1 MMESLMLFQ
10 NGGGGEI
17 TSTSSSAAMSASD
30 LFHHHNNNNNI
41 GNGSAMK
48 RRQSRNYSGEN
59 YGGFNDHSLVP
70 YSSSNPY
77 SYSSLHP
84 SGASNGA
91 SVDEEDD
98 LREQLIQKEKDLI
111 LAAELGKALLEKNE
125 ELNEANEKM
134 ADEFS
139 KRLEV
144 KILLLLLLLLYF
156 CCCCGCCS

>member
-30 LFHHHNNNNNI
+30 LFHHHNNNNI
-41 GNGSAMK
+41 GNGSVMK

-59 YGGFNDHSLVP
+59 YGGYNDHSLVP

-98 LREQLIQKEKDLI
+98 LREQLIQKVPISSTFYEHLF
-111 LAAELGKALLEKNE
+111 LQKNF
-125 ELNEANEKM
+125 AK
-134 ADEFS
+134 
-139 KRLEV
+139 
-144 KILLLLLLLLYF
+144 KIPT
-156 CCCCGCCS
+156 